1 MQVQPMTIT
10 QKGQVTIPAQV
21 RKVLG
26 LKRGDQVRFI
36 VTKKKEVK
44 VKTAKRFSIM
54 SLYGSLKPKIKPK
67 LTGQK
72 LIKWEEQ
79 AWPKQPLKE
88 TVKYSVSLELFQKL
102 IDDSS

>member
-1 MQVQPMTIT
+1 MQVQPTTIT

-79 AWPKQPLKE
+79 AWPKAAVERDRKILRLLGALSR
-88 TVKYSVSLELFQKL
+88 TNR
-102 IDDSS
+102 

>member
-1 MQVQPMTIT
+1 MQVQPTTIT

-26 LKRGDQVRFI
+26 LKRGDQVKFT

-44 VKTAKRFSIM
+44 IKLSKRFSIM

-79 AWPKQPLKE
+79 AWPKEAVERDRKILRQLGTLSK
-88 TVKYSVSLELFQKL
+88 TNR
-102 IDDSS
+102 